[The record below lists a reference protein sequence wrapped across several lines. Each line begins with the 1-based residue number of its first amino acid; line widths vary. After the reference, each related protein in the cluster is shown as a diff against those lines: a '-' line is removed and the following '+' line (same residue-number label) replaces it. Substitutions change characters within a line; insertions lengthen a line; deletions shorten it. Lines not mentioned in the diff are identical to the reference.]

1 MKHNLTKGIPENMK
15 TRSVDGVALSP
26 DDRARMQRLYEEVTS
41 RLTEM
46 AEVVSRN
53 LDLGG
58 ELYPMFSPLPANH
71 PAPKL
76 KSNKKG
82 REGEAQ
88 KKKKKKKKPAVIITD
103 LGDGIQLA
111 CDPDNPGNCGC
122 YYQELGVCGPCG
134 EF

>member
-1 MKHNLTKGIPENMK
+1 ME
-15 TRSVDGVALSP
+15 
-26 DDRARMQRLYEEVTS
+26 RLYEEVTS

-46 AEVVSRN
+46 AQIVSRN

-71 PAPKL
+71 PAPHL

-82 REGEAQ
+82 REGEAR
-88 KKKKKKKKPAVIITD
+88 KKKKKKPAVIITD
-103 LGDGIQLA
+103 LGNGISLA
-111 CDPDNPGNCGC
+111 CDPNDPTNCGC